1 MTLITKG
8 MGAIIKATTKTSSA
22 KGKGNKKI
30 IRAVTWNQDLNK
42 DFSYKPYI
50 GQGENRQG
58 ALFSLRKGGEN
69 KKSKQL
75 KFKFKKEKE
84 KGKK

>member
-8 MGAIIKATTKTSSA
+8 MGAIIKAATKTFSA

-50 GQGENRQG
+50 GQGKNRQG

-75 KFKFKKEKE
+75 KFKFEKEKE